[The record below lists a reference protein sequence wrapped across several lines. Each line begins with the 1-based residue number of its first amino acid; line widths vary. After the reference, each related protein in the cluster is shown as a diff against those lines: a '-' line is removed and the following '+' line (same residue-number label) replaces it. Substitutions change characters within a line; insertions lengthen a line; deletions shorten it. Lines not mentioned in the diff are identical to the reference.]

1 MGIASGIWGDLAR
14 SRAIAGRSGGI
25 LGRYWDDIG
34 TILGRDRRNERE
46 KLLSYRIKP

>member
-14 SRAIAGRSGGI
+14 SRVDLGG
-25 LGRYWDDIG
+25 YWGDIG